1 MAQDEWY
8 RNTDWNAEIE
18 ATFEQKLR
26 RARDKSQYLRIQAS
40 YLTKTHP
47 KVALDLI
54 DRYFDLG
61 EHFDM
66 ASAYLSKA
74 EALIALN
81 DIDGALVAYEAA
93 IQRERQYPKL
103 ITQAYLDFPC
113 FVLANEIEHMYAR
126 ALDVLENEQRR
137 LMFPDDRYR
146 ANGARALLFHHF
158 ARTDEAQACAVI
170 ALAAAQEV
178 HSGFRHHPKVGVVRQ
193 TEDEFYTKVAALC
206 P

>member
-1 MAQDEWY
+1 MAKDDWY
-8 RNTDWNAEIE
+8 RNKDWNAEIE
-18 ATFEQKLR
+18 EVFEQKLR

-54 DRYFDLG
+54 DRYFGLG

-66 ASAYLSKA
+66 ASAYLGKA

-126 ALDVLENEQRR
+126 ALYVLENEQRL

-146 ANGARALLFHHF
+146 AHGARALLLHHF
-158 ARTDEAQACAVI
+158 KRTDEAQASAAI
-170 ALAAAQEV
+170 ALAAAKEV
-178 HSGFRHHPKVGVVRQ
+178 QSGFHYHQKVGTVRDA
-193 TEDEFYTKVAALC
+193 EDEFYTKLAALS